1 MGKQFSLLY
10 VNVIE
15 INDGKITE
23 LIDYEDVLNREY
35 IFQD

>member
-1 MGKQFSLLY
+1 MKQFSLLY